1 MKHIYSFDI
10 ERKIKI
16 SKPVIKKTPTGNL
29 ESVEDSFR
37 EIKNKVVFAKPSASL
52 IEEGEFFY
60 GQKYNE
66 YINAGFFTKAMLN
79 KKMGDIG
86 GMVSKFSIETLQ
98 KAIVENIE
106 ASRTIE
112 FYDAA
117 KDLNEEQQEK
127 LKNAKLVFAST
138 QAQIVEYEQSLRS
151 QFSQTA
157 DVKAEQKLLEWL
169 VFNLSYYEDEID
181 GNKQLFPIFIGN
193 NYDERK
199 SFYLELCENPED
211 IEEPSVLKV
220 KNIFDQSFETLFRV
234 ASIWY
239 NKIGKNQEEIEKAL
253 NDIFKDEKETEE
265 RSNIIEDAF
274 KEVIEEGVKETSIEE
289 NIEAV
294 TQDIET
300 ATSDAKE

>member
-16 SKPVIKKTPTGNL
+16 SKPVIQKTPTGNI
-29 ESVEDSFR
+29 ESVEDSF
-37 EIKNKVVFAKPSASL
+37 KTLTNKVIFAKPHASL

-66 YINAGFFTKAMLN
+66 YINAGFFTKAMLS

-98 KAIVENIE
+98 KAITENIE
-106 ASRTIE
+106 ASRIIE

-117 KDLNEEQQEK
+117 KDLEEDQKQK
-127 LKNAKLVFAST
+127 LSDAKLTFAST
-138 QAQIVEYEQSLRS
+138 RTQIMEYEQSLRS

-181 GNKQLFPIFIGN
+181 GKKEFFPIFEGN
-193 NYDERK
+193 NYEERK
-199 SFYLELCENPED
+199 NFYLDLCENSED
-211 IEEPSVLKV
+211 IDSSAVLKV

-239 NKIGKNQEEIEKAL
+239 NKIAKNQEEIEKAL
-253 NDIFKDEKETEE
+253 KDIFEEKEESEEMNNVINEAFKETIKKSAEPDTKEEIEIVSKETEE
-265 RSNIIEDAF
+265 TSLDG
-274 KEVIEEGVKETSIEE
+274 KE
-289 NIEAV
+289 
-294 TQDIET
+294 
-300 ATSDAKE
+300 

>member
-16 SKPVIKKTPTGNL
+16 SKPVIKKTADGNI
-29 ESVEDSFR
+29 ESVEDSFKTL
-37 EIKNKVVFAKPSASL
+37 KNKVIFAKPHASL

-66 YINAGFFTKAMLN
+66 YINAGFFTRAMLN

-98 KAIVENIE
+98 KAITENIE
-106 ASRTIE
+106 ASRIIE

-117 KDLNEEQQEK
+117 KDLDEEQQQK
-127 LKNAKLVFAST
+127 LNDAKLIFAST
-138 QAQIVEYEQSLRS
+138 RTQIMEYEQSLRS

-169 VFNLSYYEDEID
+169 VFNLSFYEDEID
-181 GNKQLFPIFIGN
+181 GKKEFFPIFEGN
-193 NYDERK
+193 NYDEKKR
-199 SFYLELCENPED
+199 FYLDLCESIED
-211 IEEPSVLKV
+211 IENSAALKV

-239 NKIGKNQEEIEKAL
+239 NKIAKTQEEIEKAL
-253 NDIFKDEKETEE
+253 KEIFEEKEEEEQTSKIIQEAFESSIKKNTEE
-265 RSNIIEDAF
+265 KVEVAP
-274 KEVIEEGVKETSIEE
+274 KEEIEETSLNGKE
-289 NIEAV
+289 
-294 TQDIET
+294 
-300 ATSDAKE
+300 

>member
-1 MKHIYSFDI
+1 MKSIYSFDI

-16 SKPVIKKTPTGNL
+16 SKPVIQKTSTGNI
-29 ESVEDSFR
+29 ESVEDSF
-37 EIKNKVVFAKPSASL
+37 KTLTNKVIFAKPHASL

-66 YINAGFFTKAMLN
+66 YINAGFFTKAMLS

-98 KAIVENIE
+98 KAITENIE
-106 ASRTIE
+106 ASRIIE

-117 KDLNEEQQEK
+117 KDLEEDQKQK
-127 LKNAKLVFAST
+127 LSDAKLTFAST
-138 QAQIVEYEQSLRS
+138 RTQIMEYEQSLRS

-181 GNKQLFPIFIGN
+181 GKKEFFPIFEGN
-193 NYDERK
+193 NYEERK
-199 SFYLELCENPED
+199 NFYLDLCENSED
-211 IEEPSVLKV
+211 IDSSAVLKV

-239 NKIGKNQEEIEKAL
+239 NKIAKNQEEIEKAL
-253 NDIFKDEKETEE
+253 KDIFEEKEESEEMNNVINEAFKETIKKSAEPDTKEEIEIVSKETEE
-265 RSNIIEDAF
+265 TSLDG
-274 KEVIEEGVKETSIEE
+274 KE
-289 NIEAV
+289 
-294 TQDIET
+294 
-300 ATSDAKE
+300 